1 MYEQGDVR
9 ALLGHFLSDIENLFR
24 AMAVTWWEY
33 DHSDEVLLLS
43 AVSDGFGTDG
53 TGFSI
58 AANDGLAGAVLRDG
72 GIQVLEGSALAGNL
86 PHIISSHEDLETA
99 LVVRVGT
106 GIRPL
111 GILIALYPSAA
122 SLAMQQKEI
131 VELVAAALG
140 RALEGNLLREEV
152 ENQFQ
157 RLLLLQ
163 DSSQILQSGQPMDVR
178 LKRLVDNLTGAFRA
192 QFGHIILSEERG
204 ERLRFLA
211 VSGLT
216 MSELGELD
224 IGPGRGIVGKVFE
237 SGEPKLVPDITLDP
251 DYIPGHS
258 EVCSEMAVPIK
269 AEGEVIGV
277 LNLESDQPDWFSDD
291 DLRLASIVA
300 SHTGVALQHALAYE
314 STLARMRELE
324 LLNRVMQVI
333 ERIDDFSELLQEI
346 TVEIQ
351 TFLQVA
357 VAGIILLEENRVDMR
372 IHATAG
378 GDEKVLADLKL
389 QVGKGV
395 TGAAVSSGTVQ
406 YVPDVTRDDRYI
418 PVDPRIRCELA
429 VPLTEKGSVIG
440 LLNLESEVE
449 DAFTEE
455 DRRVVEIVAAQISQ
469 LLSKALLYDKLAT
482 MAVTDG
488 LTGLFN
494 HRHCFVRLEAEF
506 KRALRYSYP
515 LSLIMMDIDHFKNF
529 NDTYG
534 HLQGDDVLRKIADI
548 ITLTMRET
556 DVVARYGGEEFV
568 AILPLCHESTAME
581 VADRLRQRVES
592 ANLTGGGDT
601 APITIS
607 LGICTAP
614 QHASTYEEL
623 VRRADDALYISK
635 NTGRNRCTLWRE
647 DINKE

>member
-1 MYEQGDVR
+1 
-9 ALLGHFLSDIENLFR
+9 
-24 AMAVTWWEY
+24 MAVTWWEY
-33 DHSDEVLLLS
+33 ERSDETLLLS
-43 AVSDGFGTDG
+43 AVSEGFGAPG
-53 TGFSI
+53 TNISI
-58 AANDGLAGAVLRDG
+58 SAKDGLAGAVLRDG
-72 GIQVLEGSALAGNL
+72 GIQILEGTAMAGNL
-86 PHIISSHEDLETA
+86 PDIISSLEDLETA
-99 LVVRVGT
+99 LVIRVGT
-106 GIRPL
+106 DIRPL
-111 GILIALYPSAA
+111 GILIALYPSSA

-131 VELVAAALG
+131 IELIASALG
-140 RALEGNLLREEV
+140 RALEANLLSEEV
-152 ENQFQ
+152 EIQYQ

-163 DSSQILQSGQPMDVR
+163 NFSQLLQSGQPMEVR
-178 LKRLVDNLTGAFRA
+178 LKRLVDNLTEAFRA
-192 QFGHIILSEERG
+192 RFGHIILSEERG

-211 VSGLT
+211 ISGLSMT
-216 MSELGELD
+216 ELGD
-224 IGPGRGIVGKVFE
+224 PDVGPGQGVIGKVFE
-237 SGEPKLVPDITLDP
+237 SGEPKLVSDVTLDQ
-251 DYIPGHS
+251 DYISGHRD
-258 EVCSEMAVPIK
+258 VRSEMAVPIK

-277 LNLESDQPDWFSDD
+277 LNLESDQLDWFSQD
-291 DLRLASIVA
+291 DLRLATIVA

-314 STLARMRELE
+314 SALTRMRELE

-333 ERIDDFSELLQEI
+333 ERIDDFGELLQEI

-378 GDEKVLADLKL
+378 GDQETLANLKL
-389 QVGKGV
+389 KVGKGI
-395 TGAAVSSGTVQ
+395 TGAAALTGTVQ
-406 YVPDVTRDDRYI
+406 YVPDVTLDDRYI
-418 PVDPRIRCELA
+418 PIDPRIRCELA

-440 LLNLESEVE
+440 LLNIESEVR
-449 DAFTEE
+449 DAFSEE
-455 DRRVVEIVAAQISQ
+455 DIRVVEIVAAQISQ
-469 LLSKALLYDKLAT
+469 LLSKALLYEELAT

-515 LSLIMMDIDHFKNF
+515 LSLIMMDIDHFKDF

-568 AILPLCHESTAME
+568 AILPLCHESTAKE
-581 VADRLRQRVES
+581 VADRLRQRVED
-592 ANLTGGGDT
+592 ANLTGDGDS

-614 QHASTYEEL
+614 QNASTYEAL
-623 VRRADDALYISK
+623 VRRADDAMYFSK
-635 NTGRNRCTLWRE
+635 KSGRNRCTIWRE
-647 DINKE
+647 ELGEETDG

>member
-1 MYEQGDVR
+1 M
-9 ALLGHFLSDIENLFR
+9 
-24 AMAVTWWEY
+24 TWWEY
-33 DHSDEVLLLS
+33 ERSDEALLLS
-43 AVSDGFGTDG
+43 IASDGFGVTNRDI
-53 TGFSI
+53 SI
-58 AANDGLAGAVLRDG
+58 SANEGLAGAVLRDG
-72 GIQVLEGSALAGNL
+72 GIQVLEGSAMAGNL
-86 PHIISSHEDLETA
+86 PDIIASHDKLETA
-99 LVVRVGT
+99 LAIRVGT
-106 GIRPL
+106 DIRPL

-122 SLAMQQKEI
+122 SLAMQQKEMI
-131 VELVAAALG
+131 ELVAAALG
-140 RALEGNLLREEV
+140 RALEANLLREEL
-152 ENQFQ
+152 EIQFQ
-157 RLLLLQ
+157 RMLMLQ
-163 DSSQILQSGQPMDVR
+163 NFSQILQSGQPMEVR
-178 LKRLVDNLTGAFRA
+178 LKRLVDNLTEAFRA
-192 QFGHIILSEERG
+192 RFGHIILAEERG

-211 VSGLT
+211 ISGISMT
-216 MSELGELD
+216 ELGDPDVE
-224 IGPGRGIVGKVFE
+224 PGRGIVGKVFE
-237 SGEPKLVPDITLDP
+237 SGEPRLVSDVTLDL

-258 EVCSEMAVPIK
+258 EVRSEMAVPIK

-314 STLARMRELE
+314 STLTRMRELE

-333 ERIDDFSELLQEI
+333 ERIDDFGELLQEI
-346 TVEIQ
+346 TIEIQ
-351 TFLQVA
+351 SFLQVA
-357 VAGIILLEENRVDMR
+357 VAGIILLEKNQVDMR

-378 GDEKVLADLKL
+378 GDKDTLANLKL

-395 TGAAVSSGTVQ
+395 TGAAALTGTVQ

-418 PVDPRIRCELA
+418 PADPRIRCELA
-429 VPLTEKGSVIG
+429 VPLTQKGSVIG
-440 LLNLESEVE
+440 LLNIESEVQ
-449 DAFTEE
+449 DAFSEE
-455 DRRVVEIVAAQISQ
+455 DRRVIEIVAAQISQ
-469 LLSKALLYDKLAT
+469 LLSKALLYDELAT

-529 NDTYG
+529 NDSWG

-548 ITLTMRET
+548 ITMTMRET

-568 AILPLCHESTAME
+568 AILPLCHESTARE
-581 VADRLRQRVES
+581 VADRLRQRVED
-592 ANLTGGGDT
+592 ADLTGGGDSD
-601 APITIS
+601 PITIS

-623 VRRADDALYISK
+623 VRRADDAMYFSK
-635 NTGRNRCTLWRE
+635 NNGRNQCTIWHE
-647 DINKE
+647 DMIKE